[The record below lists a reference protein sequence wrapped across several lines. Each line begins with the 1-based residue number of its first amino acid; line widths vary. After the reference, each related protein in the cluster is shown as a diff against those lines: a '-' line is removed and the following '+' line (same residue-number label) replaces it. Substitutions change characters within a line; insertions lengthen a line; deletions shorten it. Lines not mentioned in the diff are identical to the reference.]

1 MSLILIDSQ
10 ENTRIYENSRY
21 KSKNFKMLK
30 IDIFEH
36 FVLSNV
42 DILRK
47 IKNKKI
53 KSISM
58 NYFIFLKKKHKLRKI
73 ITSIMKFG

>member
-58 NYFIFLKKKHKLRKI
+58 NYFI
-73 ITSIMKFG
+73 

>member
-53 KSISM
+53 KSIIM
-58 NYFIFLKKKHKLRKI
+58 NYFILKK
-73 ITSIMKFG
+73 T

>member
-53 KSISM
+53 KSIIM
-58 NYFIFLKKKHKLRKI
+58 NYFN
-73 ITSIMKFG
+73 

>member
-30 IDIFEH
+30 IDIFEQ

-58 NYFIFLKKKHKLRKI
+58 NYFI
-73 ITSIMKFG
+73 

>member
-58 NYFIFLKKKHKLRKI
+58 NYFIFKKKHKLGKI
-73 ITSIMKFG
+73 ITSIMEFG

>member
-21 KSKNFKMLK
+21 ESKNLKMLK
-30 IDIFEH
+30 IDIFQH

-53 KSISM
+53 KSIIM
-58 NYFIFLKKKHKLRKI
+58 NEFFLKKTKNQKNI
-73 ITSIMKFG
+73 N

>member
-53 KSISM
+53 KSIIM
-58 NYFIFLKKKHKLRKI
+58 NYFI
-73 ITSIMKFG
+73 

>member
-21 KSKNFKMLK
+21 KSKNLKMLK

-53 KSISM
+53 KSIIM
-58 NYFIFLKKKHKLRKI
+58 NYFI
-73 ITSIMKFG
+73 

>member
-47 IKNKKI
+47 IKNIKI
-53 KSISM
+53 KSIIM
-58 NYFIFLKKKHKLRKI
+58 NYFI
-73 ITSIMKFG
+73 

>member
-42 DILRK
+42 NILRK

-58 NYFIFLKKKHKLRKI
+58 NYFI
-73 ITSIMKFG
+73 